1 MFCRA
6 EFWRILTRSKTR
18 ESQTTNAVL
27 TETHSVEVNVR
38 VIELCDRYSVHC
50 EEGRV
55 FSRVGAMRSHTLHNT
70 VEHTLFLVVQFL
82 VDRALRGERRFVVG
96 DGGGHGGGAPHAAT
110 RSLLDPLAHDVDI
123 WHKISRSGPRG
134 RRSFRVRCAQNE
146 VRSRALRNGRIPPLH
161 MLTQRHQPRTCSC
174 LRTWPTLVGRASL
187 PQPALSYR

>member
-1 MFCRA
+1 MQM
-6 EFWRILTRSKTR
+6 RSPGAQETEHR
-18 ESQTTNAVL
+18 L
-27 TETHSVEVNVR
+27 TEADRIEVNVR
-38 VIELCDRYSVHC
+38 VIELCDWYGVHC

-70 VEHTLFLVVQFL
+70 VEHTLFLAVQFL
-82 VDRALRGERRFVVG
+82 VDRALRSEGRFVVG
-96 DGGGHGGGAPHAAT
+96 DGGGHGGGASHAAT

-174 LRTWPTLVGRASL
+174 PRTWPSLVGRPSL